1 MGFLLSL
8 SYSLQITLPRFFLP
22 LFNEFCWPFSCW
34 FLPDC
39 CWLEQP
45 NLSVVCLPLCQF
57 VCPSYRPCMSP
68 DGQVFVHELSRR
80 SGWCSCAYVCL
91 LLKQKK
97 YNKTKFSKR
106 CAFFIN
112 TFIVSLRQRRK
123 KTCVW
128 KRVSWLGLCYCYS
141 LLPLLLV
148 LIWAFKWYLFAPF
161 CCMCFFYRLLLRFIW
176 IITFMPVLWPS
187 HTSLYILKRE
197 ELRYCRWERA
207 EEDWEGLQWNEW
219 RELNWI
225 ECRAKERVS

>member
-1 MGFLLSL
+1 MIFFLCIISKWDFCSPSRILCKSPYQGFFTTLQWILLAFFLLVFAWL
-8 SYSLQITLPRFFLP
+8 LLARAAK
-22 LFNEFCWPFSCW
+22 PFGR
-34 FLPDC
+34 
-39 CWLEQP
+39 
-45 NLSVVCLPLCQF
+45 LSVCLYLCQF
-57 VCPSYRPCMSP
+57 VRPSYRLCMSP
-68 DGQVFVHELSRR
+68 DGQVFVHELSWR
-80 SGWCSCAYVCL
+80 SGCRSCKYVCL

-161 CCMCFFYRLLLRFIW
+161 CYMCFFYRLLLRFIW

-187 HTSLYILKRE
+187 HTSLYIYIKKR
-197 ELRYCRWERA
+197 RTER
-207 EEDWEGLQWNEW
+207 L
-219 RELNWI
+219 
-225 ECRAKERVS
+225 